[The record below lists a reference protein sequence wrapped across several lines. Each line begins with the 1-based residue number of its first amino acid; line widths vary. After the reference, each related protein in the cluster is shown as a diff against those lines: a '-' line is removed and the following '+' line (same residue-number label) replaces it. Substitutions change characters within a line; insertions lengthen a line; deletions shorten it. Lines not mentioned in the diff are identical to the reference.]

1 MLKDNILVIGQGG
14 REHALAWKLSK
25 SSRIQKVYVCPGN
38 GGTSLEKNIINVDLD
53 IKNYELLID
62 FVKSNDIN
70 LTIVGPEDPLVNGI
84 YDFSD
89 K

>member
-25 SSRIQKVYVCPGN
+25 SKRIQKIYICPGN

-53 IKNYELLID
+53 IKNYDLLID

-70 LTIVGPEDPLVNGI
+70 
-84 YDFSD
+84 
-89 K
+89 